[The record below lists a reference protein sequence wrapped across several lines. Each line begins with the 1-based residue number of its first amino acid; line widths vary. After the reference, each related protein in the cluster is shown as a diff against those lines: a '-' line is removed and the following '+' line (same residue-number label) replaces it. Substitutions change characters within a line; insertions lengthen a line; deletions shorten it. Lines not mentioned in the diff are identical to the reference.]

1 MRATL
6 PTVRRARHTQ
16 NAAQAGRGH
25 PTSRGFRRADG
36 TPYPRAVTFVLA
48 ALPLLLI
55 VGALVDIVTRPEGDV
70 RHLPKGLWIMIV
82 LFLPLIGSIVW
93 FAAGREYGRRVE
105 QIGPRD
111 QSRYHEAAARTLDHR
126 VRSTEQQLADLDR
139 EAEHYERL
147 ARLAKLEAE
156 VEQRRS
162 TAGDDVPA

>member
-1 MRATL
+1 M
-6 PTVRRARHTQ
+6 
-16 NAAQAGRGH
+16 
-25 PTSRGFRRADG
+25 
-36 TPYPRAVTFVLA
+36 TFVLA
-48 ALPLLLI
+48 ALPLLVI

-70 RHLPKGLWIMIV
+70 RHLPKALWIMIV

-126 VRSTEQQLADLDR
+126 VRTTEQQLADLDR

-156 VEQRRS
+156 VEQRRA
-162 TAGDDVPA
+162 TTGDDVPA

>member
-1 MRATL
+1 MRAT
-6 PTVRRARHTQ
+6 VRTDRHGGHTQ
-16 NAAQAGRGH
+16 NAAQREGRD
-25 PTSRGFRRADG
+25 PSSRGFRRPSG

-105 QIGPRD
+105 QVGPPD
-111 QSRYHEAAARTLDHR
+111 QSRYHAAAARTLDHR
-126 VRSTEQQLADLDR
+126 VRTTEQQLADLDR

-156 VEQRRS
+156 VEQRRA
-162 TAGDDVPA
+162 TTGDDVPT

>member
-1 MRATL
+1 MRVTL

-16 NAAQAGRGH
+16 NAAQAGARSPLLAGL
-25 PTSRGFRRADG
+25 PPGRRH
-36 TPYPRAVTFVLA
+36 PYPRAVTFVLA

-93 FAAGREYGRRVE
+93 FAAGREYGSRVE

>member
-1 MRATL
+1 MRSTL
-6 PTVRRARHTQ
+6 RTTREVRHTQ
-16 NAAQAGRGH
+16 NAGRPGH
-25 PTSRGFRRADG
+25 EDPNSRGFRRALAPPNLG
-36 TPYPRAVTFVLA
+36 RVTFVLA

-156 VEQRRS
+156 VEKRRS
-162 TAGDDVPA
+162 TAGDDLPA